1 MKQNHIARALVALAA
16 VLGLTLVAV
25 SVMQTSASSVGAIT
39 LAEPAKKLAAPQV
52 APSVALQIVNVS
64 APDINCIF
72 DLDCTITV
80 DDFSDVFAVPGA
92 TGQGQLI
99 SRLWPI
105 GEKGTKGEGLYP
117 YLYRVDLTQA
127 AATTAVVCV
136 ESIDIDFG
144 GPVEKLDYNGDNEV
158 EDVFV
163 VTGGGVGSVAPALA
177 EQTGTSIN
185 FYFKPAVCPSGGDQ
199 GGDSFYFGLAS
210 KQPPQDIV
218 ATVNSSTGPIGTP
231 KSRAPETA
239 PVCQPFQSPTEIRA
253 PGLINFD
260 DLGEADTIG
269 AHYQPTHGVT
279 FEDSA
284 TMRAIIYNQ
293 SLHPTEPTE
302 PNSKPNYA
310 INNAV
315 FPSTS
320 SGVPMLI
327 QFDSPKTHVGLYMGN
342 GESGGI
348 LGVLRAF
355 DAAGNQICIARGDV
369 PEDVVQFIGVHD
381 TGGRIASITL
391 DYGDTTITEAI
402 DDLYFAPYTPPTAT
416 ATPTTT
422 VTSTVVADTPTATT
436 EPATATPTTLPV
448 TPTSTPVTPTNTPVA
463 PSPTPSP
470 TPTNTAI
477 VANPVIAAPYSP
489 IKAVV
494 ALPPVFKPD
503 LSIHG
508 IEITQGIQCFDNSKG
523 LASCP
528 DNSLPVAAKKNT
540 TARIYLK
547 YSGFL
552 SSSMSNVPVR
562 LHIFANGVEY
572 IANASGKATTSIN
585 QGNSDSAN
593 IYFNV
598 NFSNDVNV
606 TFYAEVDPNNT
617 VSETNE
623 SNNRYP
629 ASGTISMTFRKRT
642 TLDIVG
648 QRLRYHPSGYTGD
661 QYAGGWAVNGGGAD
675 FMEQMLPIRNNGI
688 DYSVKSGY
696 LNWTTSLGSGDGQHD
711 LIQYLNSRWIM
722 ENALS
727 WLFGAGAFTGAEHVY
742 GWAPND
748 GYSGGHADMPVYPHA
763 GGLGVVGI
771 GTDRPGASTDNP
783 GGGALIMAHELIHD
797 YDVKHTNTAD
807 ACGSNDSS
815 SSFPYGSSSIQ
826 EFGFNPITG
835 KIYDPATTH
844 DVMSYCP
851 AGGSKQGWISPFTW
865 NYMSS
870 RLDAVAS
877 AASLDQT
884 EVRLGDRLGTQN
896 MQAGAAEKSLVVNA
910 AIYNPAAAGFNPDM
924 PGKLYNLHQID
935 AGLEYLLPGEGYAI
949 ELRNGAEILYTEAF
963 SVSFQ
968 SEYHDG
974 HSGNNDDPPFPAQD
988 TLQADVSLIIPW
1000 FDGTTDVYLMR
1011 GADELAHQVVSSN
1024 APTVTITSPV
1034 ATAVWP
1040 AGSTQTV
1047 SWEGADADGDSL
1059 TYSILYSFN
1068 NGESWDLLETG
1079 LISTSYEVPVDAF
1092 AGSDSAVFRVVAT
1105 DGVNMGYAQSAPV
1118 SIPNKAPEAIIT
1130 NPVDGSTEFLG
1141 NLVVLEGS
1149 ALDLEDGR
1157 LDDSVM
1163 NWSSDKQ
1170 GALGAGPSVAVN
1182 NLQLGTHVI
1191 TLTAT
1196 DSNGNTGSASVT
1208 ITIENQVVSAQ
1219 TTGDYIFI
1227 PIAKR

>member
-1 MKQNHIARALVALAA
+1 MKQNRIARSFVALAA
-16 VLGLTLVAV
+16 VLSLVLLAV
-25 SVMQTSASSVGAIT
+25 SVMQTSASSAGAIT
-39 LAEPAKKLAAPQV
+39 FAPAPKELAAPD
-52 APSVALQIVNVS
+52 VALQIVNVG
-64 APDINCIF
+64 APAINCIF

-80 DDFSDVFAVPGA
+80 NDFSDTFAVPGA
-92 TGQGQLI
+92 AGLGTLV
-99 SRLWPI
+99 SRQWPI
-105 GEKGTKGEGLYP
+105 GEAGTKGEGLYP
-117 YLYRVDLTQA
+117 YLYRIDLGQA

-136 ESIDIDFG
+136 DSLDIDFG
-144 GPVEKLDYNGDNEV
+144 GPVEKLDYDGNNEV

-163 VTGGGVGSVAPALA
+163 VTSGGVGSIAPVLA
-177 EQTGTSIN
+177 EQTGTGIR
-185 FYFKPAVCPSGGDQ
+185 FTFKPAVCPAGSNTGSDT
-199 GGDSFYFGLAS
+199 FYFGLAS

-218 ATVNSSTGPIGTP
+218 ATVNNGSSVIANP
-231 KSRAPETA
+231 KARAPERA
-239 PVCQPFQSPTEIRA
+239 PVCNIMQSSTEIPSA
-253 PGLINFD
+253 GLINFD
-260 DLGEADTIG
+260 DLSEADTIG
-269 AHYQPTHGVT
+269 AHYQPTHGVS

-327 QFDSPKTHVGLYMGN
+327 KFDAPKTHVGLYMGN

-355 DAAGNQICIARGDV
+355 DAAGNEICIARSDV

-381 TGGRIASITL
+381 SGGRIASITL
-391 DYGDTTITEAI
+391 DYGDTTVTEAI
-402 DDLYFAPYTPPTAT
+402 DDLYFAPYTPAT
-416 ATPTTT
+416 ATPTPT
-422 VTSTVVADTPTATT
+422 VAADTPTA
-436 EPATATPTTLPV
+436 
-448 TPTSTPVTPTNTPVA
+448 TPVTPTNTPVT
-463 PSPTPSP
+463 PTNTPVTPTNTPSP
-470 TPTNTAI
+470 TPTSTSI
-477 VANPVIAAPYSP
+477 VANPVIAAPYFP
-489 IKAVV
+489 IKQVV
-494 ALPPVFKPD
+494 ALPPIFKPD

-528 DNSLPVAAKKNT
+528 DNSLPVAAKKDT

-585 QGNSDSAN
+585 QGNSDSAD

-598 NFSNDVNV
+598 NFSNDVV
-606 TFYAEVDPNNT
+606 VSYYAEVDPNNT
-617 VSETNE
+617 IAETNE

-629 ASGTISMTFRKRT
+629 ASGTKSMTFRKRT

-648 QRLRYHPSGYTGD
+648 QRLRYHPSGYTGT

-688 DYSVKSGY
+688 DYSLKSGY
-696 LNWTTSLGSGDGQHD
+696 LNWTTSLGSGDGQHA
-711 LIQYLNSRWIM
+711 LIQYLNSQWIM
-722 ENALS
+722 QNALS
-727 WLFGAGAFTGAEHVY
+727 WLFGTGAFTGAEHVY
-742 GWAPND
+742 GWAPNS

-851 AGGSKQGWISPFTW
+851 AGGSKQGWVSPFTW

-870 RLDAVAS
+870 RLDAVVS
-877 AASLDQT
+877 AASLDRMG
-884 EVRLGDRLGTQN
+884 VRLGTQN
-896 MQAGAAEKSLVVNA
+896 MQAGAADKSLVVNA
-910 AIYNPAAAGFNPDM
+910 AIYNPAAPDYDPNH
-924 PGKLYNLHQID
+924 PGDLYNLHQID
-935 AGLEYLLPGEGYAI
+935 AGLEYPLPGEGYAI
-949 ELRNGAEILYTEAF
+949 ELRKDAEILYTEAF
-963 SVSFQ
+963 SISFQ

-974 HSGNNDDPPFPAQD
+974 HSGNNDDPPFPAAD
-988 TLQADVSLIIPW
+988 TLQADVSLIMPW
-1000 FDGTTDVYLMR
+1000 IDGTTDVVLLK
-1011 GADELAHQVVSSN
+1011 GEQVLATQKVSAN
-1024 APTVTITSPV
+1024 APTVNITSPSE
-1034 ATAVWP
+1034 ATSWP
-1040 AGSTQTV
+1040 AGSTQMVT
-1047 SWEGADADGDSL
+1047 WTGDDADGDSL
-1059 TYSILYSFN
+1059 TYTILYSFN

-1079 LISTSYEVPVDAF
+1079 LVTPTYEVPVDAF

-1105 DGVNMGYAQSAPV
+1105 DGVNMGYAESAPV

-1130 NPVDGSTEFLG
+1130 NPVDGSTASLG
-1141 NLVVLEGS
+1141 NLVVLQGS

-1157 LDDSVM
+1157 LDDSVLS
-1163 NWSSDKQ
+1163 WSSDKQ
-1170 GALGAGPSVAVN
+1170 GALGTGPSVAVN
-1182 NLQLGTHVI
+1182 NLQLGAHVI

-1208 ITIENQVVSAQ
+1208 ITIENQVTSAQ
-1219 TTGDYIFI
+1219 TTGNYLFL
-1227 PIAKR
+1227 PITLK

>member
-1 MKQNHIARALVALAA
+1 MKQNRLALFLLALAGCLSV
-16 VLGLTLVAV
+16 VLLTF

-39 LAEPAKKLAAPQV
+39 FAEPSKKLV
-52 APSVALQIVNVS
+52 APNVALQIVDVA

-72 DLDCTITV
+72 DQDCTITV
-80 DDFSDVFAVPGA
+80 DDFSDTFAVPGA
-92 TGQGQLI
+92 TGQGRLI

-105 GEKGTKGEGLYP
+105 GEAGTKGEGLYP
-117 YLYRVDLTQA
+117 YLYRIDLSEA

-136 ESIDIDFG
+136 DSLDIDFG
-144 GPVEKLDYNGDNEV
+144 GPVEQLDYNGDTEPD
-158 EDVFV
+158 DVFV
-163 VTGGGVGSVAPALA
+163 VTTGGVGSIPPVTA
-177 EQTGTSIN
+177 EQTGTGIR
-185 FYFKPAVCPSGGDQ
+185 FTFKPAVCPTGGDQ
-199 GGDSFYFGLAS
+199 GGDTFYFGLAS
-210 KQPPQDIV
+210 MQPSQEIV
-218 ATVNSSTGPIGTP
+218 ATVSSPTAAVATP
-231 KSRAPETA
+231 KSRAPQPA
-239 PVCQPFQSPTEIRA
+239 PVCNVLQSATEIPA

-260 DLGEADTIG
+260 DLSEADVIG
-269 AHYQPTHGVT
+269 SHYVPTHGVT

-284 TMRAIIYNQ
+284 TNRAIIYNQ

-315 FPSTS
+315 FPNTS
-320 SGVPMLI
+320 AGVPMLI
-327 QFDSPKTHVGLYMGN
+327 TFDSPKSHVGLYMGN
-342 GESGGI
+342 GESGDVG
-348 LGVLRAF
+348 GVLRAF
-355 DAAGNQICIARGDV
+355 DAAGNQICIARGSV

-381 TGGRIASITL
+381 EGGRIASVTL
-391 DYGDTTITEAI
+391 DYGNTTISEVI
-402 DDLYFAPYTPPTAT
+402 DDLYFAPYTEPTP
-416 ATPTTT
+416 TPTTESPT
-422 VTSTVVADTPTATT
+422 DTPTAT
-436 EPATATPTTLPV
+436 PVTPTD
-448 TPTSTPVTPTNTPVA
+448 TPTSTPVAPTSTPTNTPVA
-463 PSPTPSP
+463 PTNTPPP
-470 TPTNTAI
+470 TPTNTSIA
-477 VANPVIAAPYSP
+477 VNPVIAAPYLP
-489 IKAVV
+489 VKKLV

-523 LASCP
+523 LASCG
-528 DNSLPVAAKKNT
+528 DNSLPVAAKKDT

-572 IANASGKATTSIN
+572 IANASGKATTTIN
-585 QGNSDSAN
+585 QGNSDSAD

-606 TFYAEVDPNNT
+606 TFYAVVDPNNT

-675 FMEQMLPIRNNGI
+675 FFEQMLPIRNNGI

-711 LIQYLNSRWIM
+711 LIQHLNTRWIM

-727 WLFGAGAFTGAEHVY
+727 WLFGTGAFTGAEHVY

-771 GTDRPGASTDNP
+771 GTDRPGTSTDNP
-783 GGGALIMAHELIHD
+783 GGGALIMVHELVHD
-797 YDVKHTNTAD
+797 YDVKHTNTGD
-807 ACGSNDSS
+807 SCGSSDSS

-835 KIYDPATTH
+835 KIYNPATTH

-851 AGGSKQGWISPFTW
+851 AGGSKEGWVSPFTW
-865 NYMSS
+865 NYMST
-870 RLDAVAS
+870 RLDAAVMS
-877 AASLDQT
+877 AASLDRMG
-884 EVRLGDRLGTQN
+884 VRLGTQN
-896 MQAGAAEKSLVVNA
+896 MRAGGADQSLVVNA
-910 AIYNPAAAGFNPDM
+910 TIYNPAAADFNPEM
-924 PGKLYNLHQID
+924 PGALYNLHQID

-949 ELRNGAEILYTEAF
+949 ELRNNSEVLYTEAF
-963 SVSFQ
+963 SISFQ

-974 HSGNNDDPPFPAQD
+974 HQGIGDPPFPPED
-988 TLQADVSLIIPW
+988 TLQADISLVIPW
-1000 FDGTTDVYLMR
+1000 IDGTTDVLLLK
-1011 GADELAHQVVSSN
+1011 GEQVLATQKVSAN
-1024 APTVTITSPV
+1024 APTVTITSPSET
-1034 ATAVWP
+1034 ATWP
-1040 AGSTQTV
+1040 AGSTQSVT
-1047 SWEGADADGDSL
+1047 WEGNDADGDSL
-1059 TYSILYSFN
+1059 TYTILYSFN

-1079 LISTSYEVPVDAF
+1079 LVTPTYEVPVDAF
-1092 AGSDSAVFRVVAT
+1092 AGSDSARFRVVAT
-1105 DGVNMGYAQSAPV
+1105 DGVNMGFAESAPV

-1130 NPVDGSTEFLG
+1130 NPVNGSTHVLG
-1141 NLVVLEGS
+1141 NLVVLQGS

-1157 LDDSVM
+1157 LDDPALS
-1163 NWSSDKQ
+1163 WSSDKQ
-1170 GALGAGPSVAVN
+1170 GDLGTGPSVAVN

-1196 DSNGNTGSASVT
+1196 DSNGNTGSATVT
-1208 ITIENQVVSAQ
+1208 ITIENEVASAQ
-1219 TTGDYIFI
+1219 TVGEYIFI
-1227 PIAKR
+1227 PIAKK